1 MTSNHDIPETDDAKS
16 CKPSIPGESMSDDF
30 HDSPVQDL
38 TDDEIIDIVA
48 TRILKRHKKAFL
60 ELAK

>member
-1 MTSNHDIPETDDAKS
+1 MTSNHYIPETDDAKS
-16 CKPSIPGESMSDDF
+16 GKPSIPGEGMSDDF
-30 HDSPVQDL
+30 HNSTVQDL

-48 TRILKRHKKAFL
+48 TRILERHKEAFL